1 MSQPHSP
8 LDRRRNA
15 YRTDLADIRLKGKIG
30 AARFVEGKLMQVR
43 HDSATMR
50 KEPNAALGL
59 ENEAL
64 FGEMVL
70 VFDQTDRW
78 AWCQL
83 VRDNYVGYMP
93 LAALSA
99 DVLPPTHRVKATG
112 TFVYPEPNIKRAPT
126 TLLNLNARMTVKG
139 TTADNHFVELAT
151 GGFVYASHVCTIDMF
166 ARDFV
171 DVAEQFNTTPYLW
184 GGRTRLG
191 LDCSGL
197 VQLALEAADVPCPRD
212 SDMAAAE
219 LGETV
224 LVPSDLEGL
233 RRGDLIYWPGH
244 CGIMIDAVMLLHA
257 NGHHMSTVIEPL
269 SQAARR
275 IRKAGFGGTAT
286 GPQVSAIRRL
296 PDYNSARP

>member
-1 MSQPHSP
+1 MSQPPTP
-8 LDRRRNA
+8 LSHRRNA
-15 YRTDLADIRLKGKIG
+15 FRTDLADIRLQGQVG
-30 AARFVEGKLMQVR
+30 AARFVEGTPMQVR
-43 HDSATMR
+43 HDTATMR
-50 KEPNAALGL
+50 REPDATLGL

-70 VFDQTDRW
+70 VFDQTDTW

-83 VRDNYVGYMP
+83 VRDNYVGYIP
-93 LAALSA
+93 VAALSA
-99 DVLPPTHRVKATG
+99 DIIAPTHRVKVTG
-112 TFVYPEPNIKRAPT
+112 TFVYPAPSIKRAPT
-126 TLLNLNARMTVKG
+126 TLLSLNARVTVRA
-139 TTADNHFVELAT
+139 TTADERFVELAT
-151 GGFVYASHVCTIDMF
+151 GGFVYARHVCTIDMF

-219 LGETV
+219 LGQTV

-269 SQAARR
+269 SQVARR
-275 IRKAGFGGTAT
+275 IRKAGGGSTAS
-286 GPQVSAIRRL
+286 GPEISTIRRL
-296 PDYNSARP
+296 PEYHSARS